1 MEFTARRIYTVG
13 HSNHT
18 IETFLGLL
26 RQHEVTTIA
35 DVRSAPYSRFAPQF
49 SKEPLRDSLRSEGIK
64 YVFLGRELGARS
76 SDPAC
81 YEAGRVQYARLAR
94 TDEFRAGIDRLIHGS
109 EVETVAILCTEKDPL
124 DCHRTL
130 LVARELVERGLAVD
144 HILADGSVEHY
155 EDSMLRLLDK
165 TGQPPP
171 DFFTTLDERIDN
183 ALRDQ
188 EERIAYVDK
197 ELAAAA
203 AEQMT
208 S

>member
-1 MEFTARRIYTVG
+1 MA
-13 HSNHT
+13 
-18 IETFLGLL
+18 
-26 RQHEVTTIA
+26 
-35 DVRSAPYSRFAPQF
+35 
-49 SKEPLRDSLRSEGIK
+49 
-64 YVFLGRELGARS
+64 
-76 SDPAC
+76 
-81 YEAGRVQYARLAR
+81 
-94 TDEFRAGIDRLIHGS
+94 
-109 EVETVAILCTEKDPL
+109 
-124 DCHRTL
+124 
-130 LVARELVERGLAVD
+130 ARELVERGLAVD
-144 HILADGSVEHY
+144 HILADGSVEHD

-165 TGQPPP
+165 TSQPQP